1 MSSEVKVKTTCPY
14 CGVGCGVEATLAD
27 GEIIAVSGDKDHPA
41 NFGKLC
47 VKGSAL
53 HETSGLQG
61 RLLHPTVEG
70 QQTDWETALETVAEK
85 LRDIRDTYGPDAI
98 AFYLSGQLLTED
110 YYVANKLAKGFIGT
124 GNVDTNSRLCM
135 SSAVAGYK
143 RAFGADAVPCSYEDL
158 EHSDLIV
165 LTGSNAAWTHPV
177 LYRRIVEAKRNNPKL
192 KIVVIDPRRTAS
204 CDIADLHLPIAPGAD
219 NFVFQGL
226 LAYLV
231 SEEAIDREYIDLYTE
246 GFDQAIV
253 EAASLGVELVAQKAG
268 LTIDALTM
276 FFRWY
281 ADTEKT
287 VTFYSQGINQSATGT
302 DKCNAIIN
310 CHLATGRI
318 GKVGAGPFSITGQP
332 NAMGGREV
340 GGLANMLAAHM
351 DYNEDNT
358 ATVSRFWNTQNI
370 SSKPGLKAVDLFDAV
385 AEGKIKAIWIM
396 GTNPAV
402 SMPNADRVKAALEK
416 CDTVIVSDC
425 VALTDTTATANI
437 LLPACDWG
445 EKSGTVTNSERRISR
460 QRGILLAPGQA
471 RPDWWIMSQVAH
483 KMGFTQAFDYS
494 SSRDIFVEHA
504 ALSGF
509 ENDGSRL
516 FNIERLSELSEKE
529 YDSLTP
535 IQWPVTQHSPQGT
548 ERLFCDNR
556 FYTASGKAQF
566 TLSTPRLPLQLKSS
580 TFPFILNTGRIRDQW
595 HTMTRTARASRLLE
609 HIGQPFVT
617 IHPNTAKANDLV
629 DGDLVRVSTHLGSI
643 DVILMT
649 DTGMAPTA
657 LFAPIHWSSQYA
669 SNARVDALVQPL
681 TDPVSGQP
689 EFKCTPAAI
698 EKVETAQ
705 WAIILSRN
713 PIDCSSFTFW
723 NRTPAASADCHVY
736 EVALAENVNWQ
747 QFITDKRL
755 SENGPAQAY
764 EHFCD
769 ATHSDER
776 FICYSDHQLELV
788 IYSHSNKQSL
798 PSPTWLQSL
807 VEMSR
812 VGESYWSMLAGDA
825 YLQRAG
831 GRRICSCFK
840 VGRDSI
846 VEAIEGGAESV
857 EHLGQQLLCGTNCGS
872 CIPELSAL
880 LTLHKKIE
888 AA

>member
-1 MSSEVKVKTTCPY
+1 MISEVKVNTTCPY
-14 CGVGCGVEATLAD
+14 CGVGCGVEATLRD
-27 GEIIAVSGDKDHPA
+27 GDVIAVSGDESHPA

-53 HETSGLQG
+53 HETIGLQG

-70 QQTDWETALETVAEK
+70 QQTDWPTAIATVAEK
-85 LRDIRDTYGPDAI
+85 LNDVRDTYGADSI

-135 SSAVAGYK
+135 SSAVAAYK

-165 LTGSNAAWTHPV
+165 LTGSNAAWTHPI
-177 LYRRIVEAKRNNPKL
+177 LYRRIVETKRNNPKL
-192 KIVVIDPRRTAS
+192 RVVVIDPRCTAT
-204 CDIADLHLPIAPGAD
+204 CDIADLHLQIAPGAD
-219 NFVFQGL
+219 NFIFQGL
-226 LAYLV
+226 LTYLA
-231 SEEAIDREYIDLYTE
+231 SENAIDREYIDQYTQ
-246 GFDQAIV
+246 GFDQAIRD
-253 EAASLGVELVAQKAG
+253 AASLGVQVVAQKAG
-268 LTIDALTM
+268 LTIEALTA
-276 FFRWY
+276 FYRWY
-281 ADTEKT
+281 AGTQKT

-318 GKVGAGPFSITGQP
+318 GKVGTGPFSITGQP

-351 DYNEDNT
+351 DYTEGNI
-358 ATVSRFWNTQNI
+358 ATVGKFWNTQDI
-370 SSKPGLKAVDLFDAV
+370 SRKPGLKAVDLFDAV
-385 AEGKIKAIWIM
+385 SEGKIKAIWIM

-402 SMPNADRVKAALEK
+402 SMPNADRVRAALEK

-425 VALTDTTATANI
+425 VAQTDTTATANI

-460 QRGILLAPGQA
+460 QRGILQAPGEA
-471 RPDWWIMSQVAH
+471 RPDWWIMSEVAQ

-494 SSRDIFVEHA
+494 SSRDVFVEHA

-509 ENDGSRL
+509 ENNGSRL
-516 FNIERLSELSEKE
+516 FNIERLSELSDAQYETLE
-529 YDSLTP
+529 P
-535 IQWPVTQHSPQGT
+535 IQWPVTEHSPQGT
-548 ERLFCDNR
+548 ARLFCDNR

-566 TLSTPRLPLQLKSS
+566 TLSAPQLPQQIRS
-580 TFPFILNTGRIRDQW
+580 TALPFVLNTGRVRDQW

-609 HIGQPFVT
+609 HIGRPFVT
-617 IHPNTAKANDLV
+617 IHPNTAKANDLK
-629 DGDLVRVSTHLGSI
+629 DGDLVSVTTQLGSI

-649 DTGMAPTA
+649 DTGMDPAA
-657 LFAPIHWSSQYA
+657 LFAPIHWSEQYA
-669 SNARVDALVQPL
+669 SNARVDALVPPV
-681 TDPVSGQP
+681 TDSISGQP

-698 EKVETAQ
+698 RKIDTQQ
-705 WAIILSRN
+705 WAIILSRQ
-713 PIDCSSFTFW
+713 PIDCSPFVFW
-723 NRTPAASADCHVY
+723 SRSPASNIDGYVY
-736 EVALAENVNWQ
+736 EVALAERVNWQ
-747 QFITDKRL
+747 QFLMDERL
-755 SENGPAQAY
+755 SENGAAQAY
-764 EHFCD
+764 EHFSDVTC
-769 ATHSDER
+769 SDER
-776 FICYSDHQLELV
+776 FICYSDQQVELV
-788 IYSHSNKQSL
+788 IFCHREKRAL

-807 VEMSR
+807 VEMTQS
-812 VGESYWSMLAGDA
+812 GETYWSVLAGDV
-825 YLQRAG
+825 YQQRAC

-840 VGRDSI
+840 VSEERI
-846 VEAIEGGAESV
+846 IETIEGGAESV
-857 EHLGQQLLCGTNCGS
+857 EHLGQQLQCGTNCGS

>member
-1 MSSEVKVKTTCPY
+1 MSSELKVKTTCPY
-14 CGVGCGVEATLAD
+14 CGVGCGVEATLRD
-27 GEIIAVSGDKDHPA
+27 GDIIAVSGDKAHPA

-53 HETSGLQG
+53 HETSGTEG
-61 RLLHPTVEG
+61 RLLHPVVEG
-70 QQTDWETALETVAEK
+70 QQTDWTTALETVAQK
-85 LRDIRDTYGPDAI
+85 LGDVRDAHGAEAI

-158 EHSDLIV
+158 EQSELIV

-177 LYRRIVEAKRNNPKL
+177 LYRRIVEAKRSNPKL
-192 KIVVIDPRRTAS
+192 RVVVIDPRRTAT
-204 CDIADLHLPIAPGAD
+204 CDVADLHLPVAPGAD

-231 SEEAIDREYIDLYTE
+231 SEEAIDREFIDKFTE
-246 GFDQAIV
+246 GFDQAIAQ
-253 EAASLGVELVAQKAG
+253 AALLSLEQVAKESG
-268 LTIDALTM
+268 LSIDALTT
-276 FFRWY
+276 FFGWY
-281 ADTEKT
+281 SATEKT

-351 DYNEDNT
+351 DYTEENI
-358 ATVSRFWNTQNI
+358 ATVGRFWNTCSTSN
-370 SSKPGLKAVDLFDAV
+370 KPGLKAVDLFDAV
-385 AEGKIKAIWIM
+385 ERGKIKAIWIM

-402 SMPNADRVKAALEK
+402 SMPDADRVKAALEK

-425 VALTDTTATANI
+425 VAVTDTTSTANI

-460 QRGILLAPGQA
+460 QRGMRLAPGQA
-471 RPDWWIMSQVAH
+471 RPDWWIVSQVAQ
-483 KMGFTQAFDYS
+483 KMGFARAFDYS
-494 SSRDIFVEHA
+494 QARDIFVEHA

-509 ENDGSRL
+509 ENDGSRV
-516 FNIERLSELSEKE
+516 FNIERLSELSEQE

-535 IQWPVTQHSPQGT
+535 IQWPVSDTSPQGSQ
-548 ERLFCDNR
+548 RLFCDHR
-556 FYTASGKAQF
+556 FFTASGKAQF
-566 TLSTPRLPLQLKSS
+566 LVSTARLPQQTGNSS
-580 TFPFILNTGRIRDQW
+580 YPLILNTGRIRDQW

-609 HIGQPFVT
+609 HIGQPFVST
-617 IHPNTAKANDLV
+617 HPVTAKNNGLA
-629 DGDLVRVSTHLGSI
+629 DGDLVRVTTELGNI
-643 DVILMT
+643 DAILVT
-649 DTGMAPTA
+649 DAGMDPAA
-657 LFAPIHWSSQYA
+657 LFAPIHWSGQYA
-669 SNARVDALVQPL
+669 SNARVDALVKPI
-681 TDPVSGQP
+681 TDAVSGQP

-698 EKVETAQ
+698 QKIETAQ
-705 WAIILSRN
+705 WAIILSRSLV
-713 PIDCSSFTFW
+713 DCSSFIFW
-723 NRTPAASADCHVY
+723 NRTPAASIGCHIY
-736 EVALAENVNWQ
+736 EIAVTDRVNWQ
-747 QFITDKRL
+747 QFVMDKRL
-755 SENGPAQAY
+755 SESGPAQAY

-769 ATHSDER
+769 ATCADER
-776 FICYSDHQLELV
+776 FVCYSDQQLELV
-788 IYSHSNKQSL
+788 IYSHVDRRAL
-798 PSPTWLQSL
+798 PSPTWLQGL
-807 VEMSR
+807 AEMSR
-812 VGESYWSMLAGDA
+812 LGESYWSILAGDA
-825 YLQRAG
+825 YQQRAS

-840 VGRDSI
+840 VSEDRI
-846 VEAIEGGAESV
+846 VEAIEGGVGSV
-857 EHLGQQLLCGTNCGS
+857 EGLGKQLQCGTNCGS
-872 CIPELSAL
+872 CIPELNAL
-880 LTLHKKIE
+880 LTVHKKIE